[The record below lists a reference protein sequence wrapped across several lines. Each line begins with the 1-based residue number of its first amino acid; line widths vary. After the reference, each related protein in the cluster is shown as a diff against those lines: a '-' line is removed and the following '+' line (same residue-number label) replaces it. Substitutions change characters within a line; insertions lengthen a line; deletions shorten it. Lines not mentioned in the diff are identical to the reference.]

1 MGLVMPDF
9 GLFFWMLVSFSILLF
24 VLKRFA
30 WGPILK
36 ALSDREKSIEEALKS
51 AENAKEEMINL
62 QSGNEVILKKAILER
77 EKIVKEARE
86 LKDSIIRDARNEATV
101 EANKVLEHAKVTI
114 ERERLAAISDI
125 KNLITNFSIEIAE
138 KILKE
143 KLADESR
150 QKELIQNY
158 IDQINL
164 N

>member
-9 GLFFWMLVSFSILLF
+9 GLFFWMVISFSILLYI
-24 VLKRFA
+24 LKRFA
-30 WGPILK
+30 WGPILS
-36 ALSDREKSIEEALKS
+36 ALSDRERSIEEALKA
-51 AENAKEEMINL
+51 AENAKEEMLNL
-62 QSGNEVILKKAILER
+62 QSGNEKILKKAILER

-86 LKDSIIRDARNEATV
+86 LKDSIINEARHEASL
-101 EANKVLEHAKVTI
+101 EANKVMEHAKAAI
-114 ERERLAAISDI
+114 ERERAAAVSEI
-125 KNLITNFSIEIAE
+125 KNLIANFSVDIAE

-143 KLADESR
+143 KLADDNR

>member
-9 GLFFWMLVSFSILLF
+9 GLFFWMLISFSILLYI
-24 VLKRFA
+24 LKRFA
-30 WGPILK
+30 WGPILS
-36 ALSDREKSIEEALKS
+36 ALSDRERSIEEALKA
-51 AENAKEEMINL
+51 AENAKEEMLNL
-62 QSGNEVILKKAILER
+62 QSGNEKILKKAILER

-86 LKDSIIRDARNEATV
+86 LKDTIISEARHEASI
-101 EANKVLEHAKVTI
+101 EANKVMEHAKAAI
-114 ERERLAAISDI
+114 ERERAAAVSEI
-125 KNLITNFSIEIAE
+125 KNLIANFSVDIAE

-143 KLADESR
+143 KLADDSR

>member
-9 GLFFWMLVSFSILLF
+9 GLFFWMLISFSILLF

-30 WGPILK
+30 WGPILQ
-36 ALSDREKSIEEALKS
+36 ALADRERSIDEALKS
-51 AENAKEEMINL
+51 AENAKEEMLNL
-62 QSGNEVILKKAILER
+62 QSGNEKILKKAIYER

-86 LKDSIIRDARNEATV
+86 LKETIINEARHEASI
-101 EANKVLEHAKVTI
+101 EANKVMEHAKVAI
-114 ERERLAAISDI
+114 ERERIAAVSEI
-125 KNLITNFSIEIAE
+125 KNLIANFSVEIAE

-143 KLADESR
+143 KLADDSR

>member
-1 MGLVMPDF
+1 MGLVMPEF
-9 GLFFWMLVSFSILLF
+9 GLFFWMLLSFSILLF

-36 ALSDREKSIEEALKS
+36 MLAEREKSIEDALQS
-51 AENAKEEMINL
+51 AENAKEEMLNL
-62 QSGNEVILKKAILER
+62 QAGNEQILKSAILER

-86 LKDSIIRDARNEATV
+86 LKDSIIHDAKHEASL
-101 EANKVLEHAKVTI
+101 EANKVMENAKSAI
-114 ERERLAAISDI
+114 ERDRIAAISEI
-125 KNLITNFSIEIAE
+125 KSLIASFSVEIAE

-143 KLADESR
+143 KLADDNR

-158 IDQINL
+158 IEQINL

>member
-9 GLFFWMLVSFSILLF
+9 GLFFWMLISFSILLYI
-24 VLKRFA
+24 LKRFA
-30 WGPILK
+30 WGPILS
-36 ALSDREKSIEEALKS
+36 ALSDRERSIEEALKA
-51 AENAKEEMINL
+51 AENAKEEMLNL
-62 QSGNEVILKKAILER
+62 QSGNEKILKKAILER

-86 LKDSIIRDARNEATV
+86 LKDSIINEARHEASL
-101 EANKVLEHAKVTI
+101 EANKVMEHAKAAI
-114 ERERLAAISDI
+114 ERERAAAVSEI
-125 KNLITNFSIEIAE
+125 KNLIANFSVDIAE

-143 KLADESR
+143 KLADDNR

>member
-36 ALSDREKSIEEALKS
+36 MLAEREKSIEDALQS
-51 AENAKEEMINL
+51 AENAKEEMLNL
-62 QSGNEVILKKAILER
+62 QAGNEKILKSAILER
-77 EKIVKEARE
+77 EIIVKEARE
-86 LKDSIIRDARNEATV
+86 LKESLIHEARHEASV
-101 EANKVLEHAKVTI
+101 EANKVMENAKAAI
-114 ERERLAAISDI
+114 ERERTAAISEI
-125 KNLITNFSIEIAE
+125 KTLIANFSVEIAE

-143 KLADESR
+143 KLAEDNR

>member
-9 GLFFWMLVSFSILLF
+9 GLFFWMLISFSILLF
-24 VLKRFA
+24 LLKRFA
-30 WGPILK
+30 WGPILS
-36 ALSDREKSIEEALKS
+36 ALSDRERSIEEALKS
-51 AENAKEEMINL
+51 AANAKEEMLNL
-62 QSGNEVILKKAILER
+62 QSGNEKILKNAILER

-86 LKDSIIRDARNEATV
+86 LKESIINEARHEASV
-101 EANKVLEHAKVTI
+101 EANKVMEHAKAAI
-114 ERERLAAISDI
+114 ERERTAAISEI
-125 KNLITNFSIEIAE
+125 KNLIAEFSVEIAE

-143 KLADESR
+143 KLADDSR

>member
-9 GLFFWMLVSFSILLF
+9 GLFFWMVISFSILLYI
-24 VLKRFA
+24 LERFA
-30 WGPILK
+30 WGPILS
-36 ALSDREKSIEEALKS
+36 ALSDRERSIEEALKA
-51 AENAKEEMINL
+51 AENAKEEMLNL
-62 QSGNEVILKKAILER
+62 QSGNEKILKKAILER

-86 LKDSIIRDARNEATV
+86 LKDSIINEARHEASL
-101 EANKVLEHAKVTI
+101 EANKVMEHAKAAI
-114 ERERLAAISDI
+114 ERERAAAVSEI
-125 KNLITNFSIEIAE
+125 KNLIANFSVDIAE

-143 KLADESR
+143 KLADDNR

>member
-9 GLFFWMLVSFSILLF
+9 GLFFWMVISFSILLYI
-24 VLKRFA
+24 LKRFA
-30 WGPILK
+30 WGPILS
-36 ALSDREKSIEEALKS
+36 ALSDRERSIEEALKA
-51 AENAKEEMINL
+51 AENAKEEMLNL
-62 QSGNEVILKKAILER
+62 QSGNEKILKKAILER

-86 LKDSIIRDARNEATV
+86 LKESIINEARHEASL
-101 EANKVLEHAKVTI
+101 EANKVMEHAKAAI
-114 ERERLAAISDI
+114 ERERAAAVSEI
-125 KNLITNFSIEIAE
+125 KNLIANFSVDIAE

-143 KLADESR
+143 KLADDSR